1 MPEMLDLEI
10 ATPERLLVHEKVD
23 DVQIPA
29 KNGFIGVLPGHAPL
43 LSELATGFLHYA
55 AGGRRWYLAV
65 HGGFLEIHQDHVRV
79 LADAAEKAEEID
91 VARAR
96 TDLEKAQQQ
105 LVNASLGVDP
115 AVALAAVER
124 AQARLEAAAHK

>member
-1 MPEMLDLEI
+1 MPDMLELEI

-65 HGGFLEIHQDHVRV
+65 HGGFVEIHQDHVRV